1 MNSYIPD
8 SHVRPFEHSCLG
20 RQKRDLLAFGLE
32 IIEGLVGG
40 FYSRQLLGRPR
51 SSAHVLFDW
60 LNVSIGHYPD
70 FTERKAGCV
79 VCSTAGDRHETFV
92 QCLHCQVSLFVAR
105 GRRCF
110 TLYHTPVDYAN

>member
-32 IIEGLVGG
+32 IIEGLIGG
-40 FYSRQLLGRPR
+40 FCSRQLLGRPR
-51 SSAHVLFDW
+51 SSAHVLLDW

-79 VCSTAGDRHETFV
+79 VCLAAGDRHETFV

-110 TLYHTPVDYAN
+110 TLYHTPADYAN

>member
-8 SHVRPFEHSCLG
+8 SHVRPFEHSYLG

-32 IIEGLVGG
+32 LIDCLVGG
-40 FYSRQLLGRPR
+40 FCSRQLLGRPR
-51 SSAHVLFDW
+51 SSAHVQFYW

-70 FTERKAGCV
+70 FTERRARCV
-79 VCSTAGDRHETFV
+79 VCLAAGDRHETFV
-92 QCLHCQVSLFVAR
+92 QCAHCQVSLFVAR

-110 TLYHTPVDYAN
+110 TL